1 MSLSLDSILQEISSQ
16 QKAALPEDLEE
27 LSLDS
32 LEITEITPELQKEL
46 EKFPNLLSL
55 TLNECSLTSLA
66 NFPSLPNLTRLEL
79 CDNSLTSSCVP
90 VLSGL
95 KSLQSLSLGGN
106 NFKAI
111 AELEPLKSLENLTD
125 LDLLGCE
132 LCLQE
137 NYRAKLFELLPKL
150 LIIDNFDRDGND
162 LDASL
167 EEKEE
172 KLAKI
177 LLTKEVII
185 VSSDEDSETEQKK
198 PQNAEDYFRKV
209 VFHEKFKEKCETF
222 AVNAGLKKPR
232 SQENDQPGDEV
243 KKKLKI

>member
-1 MSLSLDSILQEISSQ
+1 MSLPLSSILLEISSQ
-16 QKAALPEDLEE
+16 IKGVPPEDLEE
-27 LSLDS
+27 LSLDT
-32 LEITEITPELQKEL
+32 LELCTLTPELQQEL

-55 TLNECSLTSLA
+55 TLNECSLASLSH
-66 NFPSLPNLTRLEL
+66 FPSLQNLTRLEL
-79 CDNSLTSSCVP
+79 CDNKLTSSCLP
-90 VLSGL
+90 QLCAL

-106 NFKAI
+106 EFKEI
-111 AELEPLKSLENLTD
+111 HELEPLKALENLTD

-137 NYRAKLFELLPKL
+137 DYRAKLFELLPSV

-162 LDASL
+162 LDPSF
-167 EEKEE
+167 EEKDE

-177 LLTKEVII
+177 LITKEVII
-185 VSSDEDSETEQKK
+185 VSSDEESEKEQKK
-198 PQNAEDYFRKV
+198 PLAAEDYFRKV

-222 AVNAGLKKPR
+222 AINAGIKKPR
-232 SQENDQPGDEV
+232 SESEPPGDEI